1 MESNG
6 RKCETIL
13 VLEDQRHEEI
23 GVGGAR
29 ERREDTFFGARGLNV
44 LDISRRPNLKT
55 PRPSKSTIFLPS
67 PFLPSGTLAFSPLAS
82 PCEPRKTPP
91 WHQSSRR
98 VSDYSPSFAWQPASG
113 LRGCV
118 LRRVTCETS
127 ERANPLDANHS
138 PGVKIITAINPGWKG
153 RLYGREG
160 RIASNVT
167 GG

>member
-1 MESNG
+1 MRDDPRFRGPE
-6 RKCETIL
+6 
-13 VLEDQRHEEI
+13 
-23 GVGGAR
+23 AR
-29 ERREDTFFGARGLNV
+29 GNWSRRREGTKGRYIF
-44 LDISRRPNLKT
+44 RRPGVKR
-55 PRPSKSTIFLPS
+55 PRHLPETEPENSSPVEVYHFFTITLP
-67 PFLPSGTLAFSPLAS
+67 PLRH
-82 PCEPRKTPP
+82 PRIFPPRTSVRTSKTPP